1 MTIRVKLDDII
12 EGLEFQSDEVHSFLD
27 KRTGEVVSVSDEE
40 MNAAQDDEPVKD
52 FPNWQQNLVRIA
64 KEIIEETGNYI
75 DLPSKFEID
84 EYSMMEK
91 FCLSLDDSKMSDTL
105 YGLIKGHGAFRRFK
119 DAIHKY
125 NIADD
130 WYKYRN
136 GELKEIA
143 IECCQQNSIEF
154 EE

>member
-1 MTIRVKLDDII
+1 
-12 EGLEFQSDEVHSFLD
+12 
-27 KRTGEVVSVSDEE
+27 
-40 MNAAQDDEPVKD
+40 
-52 FPNWQQNLVRIA
+52 
-64 KEIIEETGNYI
+64 
-75 DLPSKFEID
+75 
-84 EYSMMEK
+84 MMEK
-91 FCLSLDDSKMSDTL
+91 FCLSLNDSEMSDTL

-136 GELKEIA
+136 GELNEIA
-143 IECCQQNSIEF
+143 IEWCQQNSIEF